1 METRIAIADDHQI
14 VRQGLRRLLATM
26 PYLTVVGEA
35 ANGTDAVALATDLRP
50 DLLIMDL
57 QMPGIDGIEATR
69 QVLHAAPETK
79 VVVLSMHS
87 DRQWIRR
94 AIDAGASGYVLK
106 ESAFEDLTEAIR
118 CTTIGRPYLSPKIG
132 AASSFSEK
140 PPAGPTSDT
149 TPCPLSPR
157 EREVLRLIADGRATK
172 EVAADLGISIKTA
185 ETHRRQIMEKLQMF
199 SVAELT
205 KYAIRVGMTTVGV

>member
-1 METRIAIADDHQI
+1 MDTRIVIADDHQI

-26 PYLTVVGEA
+26 PHLTVTGEA
-35 ANGTDAVALATDLRP
+35 ASGTEAVALATQLRP
-50 DLLIMDL
+50 ELLIMDL

-69 QVLHAAPETK
+69 QVLHATPDTK
-79 VVVLSMHS
+79 IVVLSMHS
-87 DRQWIRR
+87 DRQWVRR
-94 AIDAGASGYVLK
+94 AMDAGASAYVLK

-118 CTTIGRPYLSPKIG
+118 NAMIGRLYLSPKIG
-132 AASSFSEK
+132 PAPASLTDRSA
-140 PPAGPTSDT
+140 PAMSDGA
-149 TPCPLSPR
+149 PCPLSPR

-205 KYAIRVGMTTVGV
+205 KYAIRMGMTTVGV